1 MDCDQPACKLN
12 DLENM
17 GTYHKSIIELISF
30 ILRKGHEYLK
40 DIDSGNAYDKILRN
54 YHQINLRGEKVY
66 RNISLMQTNY
76 RFTKEAWKNKGD
88 LKELYFEHLIP
99 IKIIKDDLRNLVGT
113 DFTDD
118 DIRSIL
124 DKTEIVVLTR
134 DQAKRLDVEFKSNLP
149 DNGINRLQIM
159 NYEIEEQTENNSIFE
174 SNK

>member
-1 MDCDQPACKLN
+1 MS
-12 DLENM
+12 
-17 GTYHKSIIELISF
+17 TYHKSIIELISF
-30 ILRKGHEYLK
+30 ILRKGNEYLI

-54 YHQINLRGEKVY
+54 YHQINFRGEKVY

-99 IKIIKDDLRNLVGT
+99 IRIIKDDLRNIIGT

-124 DKTEIVVLTR
+124 DKTEIVVITR
-134 DQAKRLDVEFKSNLP
+134 NQAKQLDMKFKSSLP
-149 DNGINRLQIM
+149 DNGINRLQSM
-159 NYEIEEQTENNSIFE
+159 NYEVEEQTENNSIFE
-174 SNK
+174 LNK